1 MANLMNEFPDIE
13 NKQDEPLMNYTYTKT
28 GGPADWLA
36 FPETIDQ
43 VKELVDYVREH
54 KMGLTVLG
62 NANNQITGVS

>member
-13 NKQDEPLMNYTYTKT
+13 IKQDEPLMNYTYTKT

-43 VKELVDYVREH
+43 VKELVI
-54 KMGLTVLG
+54 MF
-62 NANNQITGVS
+62 VSMKWA